1 MHALPQREKAAT
13 GPLSANRDV
22 ANALSDEESKLFIV
36 SVEDGLRRESAVVS
50 GAKTRQQRDGRHVQ
64 DATVCNA

>member
-22 ANALSDEESKLFIV
+22 ANAPSDEESKLFIV
-36 SVEDGLRRESAVVS
+36 SVEDGLRESAVVS